1 MKVLVAALF
10 VISWVAF
17 ALYLRISAE
26 VTEPSFYLLYGVTGM
41 ALYLI
46 LEEIGIAK

>member
-1 MKVLVAALF
+1 MKVLVTALF
-10 VISWVAF
+10 VISWVAS

-26 VTEPSFYLLYGVTGM
+26 VSEPSFYVLYGVTGM

-46 LEEIGIAK
+46 LEEIGVAK